1 MPPSSPAGAVVGAGI
16 GCHALVAFDPV
27 GARGKL
33 IGAPQMG
40 GEGAHWIGLAP
51 FTDDKH
57 YTQNIGD
64 GTFHHSGSLAVR
76 TAVAAGANMTFRLLY
91 NDAVAMTGGQVAQ
104 GRMDV
109 ASLTRW
115 LAIEGVRQVV
125 VTTAEPD
132 TYRSVTLDRS
142 ASVRHRDQYTDV
154 ERELAAVGG
163 VTVTIHDDRCA
174 TEERR
179 MRKRNL
185 LPVVTERVWINQRVC
200 EGCGDCGSKSTCLSV
215 VPVETEFGRKTQIH
229 QASCNSDLSCLKGD
243 CPSFVMVDVGSR
255 GGKRVA
261 KRTAPE
267 LPVELVP
274 PKLAVDSHNAGW
286 LRR

>member
-1 MPPSSPAGAVVGAGI
+1 
-16 GCHALVAFDPV
+16 
-27 GARGKL
+27 
-33 IGAPQMG
+33 MG

-64 GTFHHSGSLAVR
+64 GMFHHSGSLAVR